1 MNTQTTNEQLIK
13 IARTISNHA
22 FVATLSRTN
31 VDPANKNNPQER
43 EKTYLL
49 YDPSYT
55 YQVPGLMLVNQ
66 QLNLVPNLGTDNE
79 SMLFSV
85 LTNQANQNLVKAQ
98 LIKSCQLTSS
108 AKLNSDWQLKL
119 LTTAFQGF
127 TLINAF
133 LTNNNQPQF
142 IHLTRDIIKAL
153 YLDPDDIAK
162 PEQWQNLLDDRLVYN
177 WHTDQPS
184 KIYQKQIVNLAKP
197 QDLPKILAKIDTL
210 MPRFMAQSVLY
221 QQKAFKNAFSTVIS
235 KELNQKKHKNFDIS
249 HLDVIDTINIL
260 DLDWFLAN
268 LNSYP
273 EQRTISTTDFKTLP
287 EVKQAVALMAQEL
300 A

>member
-31 VDPANKNNPQER
+31 VDPANKSNPQER

-49 YDPSYT
+49 YDPSYK

-66 QLNLVPNLGTDNE
+66 QLDLVPNIGTDNE
-79 SMLFSV
+79 SMIFSV
-85 LTNQANQNLVKAQ
+85 LTNQTNQNLVKAQ
-98 LIKSCQLTSS
+98 LIKLCRLTSN
-108 AKLNSDWQLKL
+108 AKLNSNWQLKL

-127 TLINAF
+127 ILINAF
-133 LTNNNQPQF
+133 LTNNEQPQF

-153 YLDPDDIAK
+153 YLDPDDVAQ
-162 PEQWQNLLDDRLVYN
+162 PEQWQNLLDNSLVYN
-177 WHTDQPS
+177 WHTEHPS

-197 QDLPKILAKIDTL
+197 QDLPKILAKIDAL
-210 MPRFMAQSVLY
+210 MPQFMAQTVLY
-221 QQKAFKNAFSTVIS
+221 QQEAFKNAFSTVIT
-235 KELNQKKHKNFDIS
+235 KELKTKKHKNFNYEP
-249 HLDVIDTINIL
+249 LDVINTINVL
-260 DLDWFLAN
+260 DLDWFLSN
-268 LNSYP
+268 LNNYP
-273 EQRTISTTDFKTLP
+273 QNRTIDFKTLP
-287 EVKQAVALMAQEL
+287 EVKQAINALASEL

>member
-66 QLNLVPNLGTDNE
+66 QLDLVPNLGTDNE

-85 LTNQANQNLVKAQ
+85 LTNQINQNLVKAQ
-98 LIKSCQLTSS
+98 LIKLCQLISNT
-108 AKLNSDWQLKL
+108 KLNSDWQLKL
-119 LTTAFQGF
+119 LTTEFQGF
-127 TLINAF
+127 MLINAF
-133 LTNNNQPQF
+133 LTNNEQPQF

-153 YLDPDDIAK
+153 YLDPDDVAQ
-162 PEQWQNLLDDRLVYN
+162 PEQWQNLLDDSLVYN
-177 WHTDQPS
+177 WHTEQPS
-184 KIYQKQIVNLAKP
+184 KIYQKQIINLADPK
-197 QDLPKILAKIDTL
+197 DLPKILAKIDAL

-221 QQKAFKNAFSTVIS
+221 QQQAFKNAFSTVIT
-235 KELNQKKHKNFDIS
+235 KELKTKKHKNFNYEP
-249 HLDVIDTINIL
+249 LDVINTINVL
-260 DLDWFLAN
+260 DLDWFLSN
-268 LNSYP
+268 LNNYP
-273 EQRTISTTDFKTLP
+273 QKRTIDFKTLP
-287 EVKQAVALMAQEL
+287 EVKQAVNALASEL

>member
-31 VDPANKNNPQER
+31 VDPANKSNPQER

-49 YDPSYT
+49 YDPSYK

-66 QLNLVPNLGTDNE
+66 QLDLVPNIGTDNE
-79 SMLFSV
+79 SMIFSV
-85 LTNQANQNLVKAQ
+85 LTNQTNQNLVKAQ
-98 LIKSCQLTSS
+98 LIKLCRLTSN
-108 AKLNSDWQLKL
+108 AKLNSNWQLKL

-127 TLINAF
+127 ILINAF
-133 LTNNNQPQF
+133 LTNNEQPQF

-153 YLDPDDIAK
+153 YLDPDDVAQ
-162 PEQWQNLLDDRLVYN
+162 PEQWQNLLDNSLVYN
-177 WHTDQPS
+177 WHTEHPS

-197 QDLPKILAKIDTL
+197 QDLPKILAKIDAL
-210 MPRFMAQSVLY
+210 MPQFMAQSVLY
-221 QQKAFKNAFSTVIS
+221 QQKAFKNAFSTVIT
-235 KELNQKKHKNFDIS
+235 KELKTKKHKNFNYEP
-249 HLDVIDTINIL
+249 LDVINTINVL
-260 DLDWFLAN
+260 DLDWFLSN
-268 LNSYP
+268 LNNYP
-273 EQRTISTTDFKTLP
+273 QNRTIDFKTLP
-287 EVKQAVALMAQEL
+287 EVKQAINALASEL

>member
-13 IARTISNHA
+13 IAKTISNHA

-49 YDPSYT
+49 YDPSYK
-55 YQVPGLMLVNQ
+55 YRVPGLMLVNQ
-66 QLNLVPNLGTDNE
+66 QLDLVPNLGTDNE

-85 LTNQANQNLVKAQ
+85 LTNQTNQNLVKAQ
-98 LIKSCQLTSS
+98 LIKLCQLTSS

-119 LTTAFQGF
+119 LTTEFQGF
-127 TLINAF
+127 ILINAF
-133 LTNNNQPQF
+133 LTNNEQPQF

-153 YLDPDDIAK
+153 YLDPDDVAQ
-162 PEQWQNLLDDRLVYN
+162 PEQWQNLLDDSLVYN
-177 WHTDQPS
+177 WHTEHPS
-184 KIYQKQIVNLAKP
+184 KIYQKQIINLADPK
-197 QDLPKILAKIDTL
+197 DLPKILAKIDAL

-221 QQKAFKNAFSTVIS
+221 QQKAFKNAFSTVIT
-235 KELNQKKHKNFDIS
+235 KELKTKKHKNFNYEP
-249 HLDVIDTINIL
+249 LDVINTINVL
-260 DLDWFLAN
+260 DLDWFLSN
-268 LNSYP
+268 LNNYP
-273 EQRTISTTDFKTLP
+273 QNRTVDFKTLP
-287 EVKQAVALMAQEL
+287 EVKQAVNALASEL

>member
-31 VDPANKNNPQER
+31 VDPANKSNPQER

-49 YDPSYT
+49 YDPSYQ

-66 QLNLVPNLGTDNE
+66 QLDLVPNIGTDNE

-85 LTNQANQNLVKAQ
+85 LTNQTNQNLVKAQ
-98 LIKSCQLTSS
+98 LIKLCQLTSS

-127 TLINAF
+127 ILINAF
-133 LTNNNQPQF
+133 LTNNEQPQF

-153 YLDPDDIAK
+153 YLDPDDVAQ
-162 PEQWQNLLDDRLVYN
+162 PEQWQNLLDNSLVYN
-177 WHTDQPS
+177 WHTEHPS

-197 QDLPKILAKIDTL
+197 QDLPKILAKIDAL
-210 MPRFMAQSVLY
+210 MPQFMAQSVLY
-221 QQKAFKNAFSTVIS
+221 QQKAFKNAFSTVIT
-235 KELNQKKHKNFDIS
+235 KELKTKKHKNFNYEP
-249 HLDVIDTINIL
+249 LDVINTINVL
-260 DLDWFLAN
+260 DLDWFLSN
-268 LNSYP
+268 LNNYP
-273 EQRTISTTDFKTLP
+273 QNRTIDFKTLP
-287 EVKQAVALMAQEL
+287 EVKQAVNALASEL

>member
-49 YDPSYT
+49 YDPSYK

-66 QLNLVPNLGTDNE
+66 QLDLVPNLGTDNE

-85 LTNQANQNLVKAQ
+85 LTNQTNQNLVKAQ
-98 LIKSCQLTSS
+98 LIKLCQLTSS

-119 LTTAFQGF
+119 LTTEFQGF
-127 TLINAF
+127 ILINAF
-133 LTNNNQPQF
+133 LTNNEQPQF

-153 YLDPDDIAK
+153 YLDPDDVAQ
-162 PEQWQNLLDDRLVYN
+162 PEQWQNLLADSLVYN
-177 WHTDQPS
+177 WHTEQPS
-184 KIYQKQIVNLAKP
+184 KIYQKQIVNLADPK
-197 QDLPKILAKIDTL
+197 DLPKILAKIDAL

-221 QQKAFKNAFSTVIS
+221 QQKAFKNAFSTVIT
-235 KELNQKKHKNFDIS
+235 KELKTKKHKNFNYEP
-249 HLDVIDTINIL
+249 LDVINTINVF
-260 DLDWFLAN
+260 DLDWFLSN
-268 LNSYP
+268 LNNYP
-273 EQRTISTTDFKTLP
+273 QKRTIDFKTLP
-287 EVKQAVALMAQEL
+287 EVKQAVNSLASEL

>member
-31 VDPANKNNPQER
+31 VDPANKSNPQER

-49 YDPSYT
+49 YDPSYK

-66 QLNLVPNLGTDNE
+66 QLDLVPNIGTDNE

-85 LTNQANQNLVKAQ
+85 LTNQTNQNLVKAQ
-98 LIKSCQLTSS
+98 LIKLCQLTSS

-127 TLINAF
+127 ILINAF
-133 LTNNNQPQF
+133 LTNNEQPQF

-153 YLDPDDIAK
+153 YLDPDDVAQ
-162 PEQWQNLLDDRLVYN
+162 PEQWQNLLDDSLVYN
-177 WHTDQPS
+177 WHTEHPS

-197 QDLPKILAKIDTL
+197 QDLPKILAKIDAL
-210 MPRFMAQSVLY
+210 MPQFMAQSVLY
-221 QQKAFKNAFSTVIS
+221 QQKAFKNAFSTVIT
-235 KELNQKKHKNFDIS
+235 KELKTKKHKNFNYEP
-249 HLDVIDTINIL
+249 LDVINTINVL
-260 DLDWFLAN
+260 DLDWFLSN
-268 LNSYP
+268 LNNYP
-273 EQRTISTTDFKTLP
+273 QNRTIDFKTLP
-287 EVKQAVALMAQEL
+287 EVKQAVNALASEL

>member
-66 QLNLVPNLGTDNE
+66 QLDLVPNLGTDNE

-85 LTNQANQNLVKAQ
+85 LTNQTNQNLVKAQ
-98 LIKSCQLTSS
+98 LIKLCQLISNT
-108 AKLNSDWQLKL
+108 KLNSDWQLKL
-119 LTTAFQGF
+119 LTTEFQGF
-127 TLINAF
+127 ILINAF
-133 LTNNNQPQF
+133 LTNNEQPQF

-153 YLDPDDIAK
+153 YLDPDDVAQ
-162 PEQWQNLLDDRLVYN
+162 PEQWQNLLDDSLVYN
-177 WHTDQPS
+177 WHTEQPN
-184 KIYQKQIVNLAKP
+184 KIYQKQIINLADPK
-197 QDLPKILAKIDTL
+197 DLPKILAKIDAL

-221 QQKAFKNAFSTVIS
+221 QQQAFKNAFSTVIT
-235 KELNQKKHKNFDIS
+235 KELKTKKHKNFNYEP
-249 HLDVIDTINIL
+249 LDVINTINVL
-260 DLDWFLAN
+260 DLDWFLSN
-268 LNSYP
+268 LNNYP
-273 EQRTISTTDFKTLP
+273 QKRTIDFKTLP
-287 EVKQAVALMAQEL
+287 EVKQAVNALASEL

>member
-66 QLNLVPNLGTDNE
+66 QLDLVPNLGTDNE

-85 LTNQANQNLVKAQ
+85 LTNQTNQNLVKAQ
-98 LIKSCQLTSS
+98 LIKLCQLISNT
-108 AKLNSDWQLKL
+108 KLNSDWQLKL
-119 LTTAFQGF
+119 LTTEFQGF
-127 TLINAF
+127 ILINAF
-133 LTNNNQPQF
+133 LTNNEQPQF

-153 YLDPDDIAK
+153 YLDPDDVAQ
-162 PEQWQNLLDDRLVYN
+162 PEQWQNLLDDSLVYN
-177 WHTDQPS
+177 WHTEQPS
-184 KIYQKQIVNLAKP
+184 KIYQKQIINLADPK
-197 QDLPKILAKIDTL
+197 DLPKILAKIDAL

-221 QQKAFKNAFSTVIS
+221 QQQAFKNAFSTVIT
-235 KELNQKKHKNFDIS
+235 KELKTKKHKNFNYEP
-249 HLDVIDTINIL
+249 LDVINTINVL
-260 DLDWFLAN
+260 DLDWFLSN
-268 LNSYP
+268 LNNYP
-273 EQRTISTTDFKTLP
+273 QKRTIDFKTLP
-287 EVKQAVALMAQEL
+287 EVKQAVNALASEL